1 MASRKK
7 KTDKANAD
15 DSFERAVNRLGE
27 IVEGLESGD
36 LPLEESLKLFEEGVT
51 LARSSQATLDAA
63 EKRVEELLSVDDD
76 GNPIVKTIGTDE

>member
-7 KTDKANAD
+7 KTEDTNAG

-76 GNPIVKTIGTDE
+76 GNPIVKNIGTDE